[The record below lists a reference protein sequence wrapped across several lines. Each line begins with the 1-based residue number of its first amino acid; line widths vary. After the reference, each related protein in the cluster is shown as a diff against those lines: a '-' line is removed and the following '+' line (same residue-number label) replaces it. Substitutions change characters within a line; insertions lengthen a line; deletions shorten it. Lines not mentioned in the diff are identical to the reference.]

1 MTGVNVCVQLEIL
14 CERSRFR
21 VFVDGEQLCHFQ
33 HRLASLGAVDTMWIK
48 GSVAVT
54 KLA

>member
-1 MTGVNVCVQLEIL
+1 MNVCVQLEMR

-21 VFVDGEQLCHFQ
+21 VFVDGEQLCDFQ
-33 HRLASLGAVDTMWIK
+33 HRVTSLCCVDTMWIK
-48 GSVAVT
+48 GSIAVT